1 MYDFYQEIAV
11 TLPIGSGFFTGDIPG
26 RITSKQNVV
35 NRPQGL
41 LEQPATIENK
51 AEFVKSSQAGIDLAN
66 KLQINSRKTPLGYQ
80 QTIYDQPTP
89 KVSKAISTYTEFANL
104 ERRAEVQNLI
114 GVDIYA

>member
-1 MYDFYQEIAV
+1 M

-41 LEQPATIENK
+41 LEQSAAIDKKT
-51 AEFVKSSQAGIDLAN
+51 EFVKSSQAGIELAN
-66 KLQINSRKTPLGYQ
+66 QFQLNSGKALPEYQ
-80 QTIYDQPTP
+80 QTIYDQPSP